1 MAVGHKILLIAYSI
15 LKTGTPYQD
24 LGSDYFDRLH
34 PERTTRRLVER
45 LERLGLMV
53 LLAPAPDPQSQIP

>member
-1 MAVGHKILLIAYSI
+1 MGHKILVIAYSL

-34 PERTTRRLVER
+34 PERTTKRLVQR
-45 LERLGLMV
+45 LERLGLQVV
-53 LLAPAPDPQSQIP
+53 LTPSPVAIPQIQ